1 MGQGLKAVGG
11 NPASPP
17 YRNGPY
23 TWDQQV
29 TFAQGSGAPIGEGDT
44 WYVDG
49 TNGISGSNGKSWGT
63 AVDTIQAA
71 VTLAGPGDTIF
82 VTAKALTDFT
92 GDPTSYAEGI
102 IIPAATS
109 NLSIIGVS
117 RGRTQGGLP
126 QCKVGTTTT
135 QAILTIRAPG
145 CLIANMGFN
154 GSGGTGGG
162 ILLDDDYSTKSAFGT
177 TISGCHF
184 KNCQGPDVDDAKEGG
199 AIQWNTTGNAWQVLI
214 SGNRFYRNVC
224 DVVLLGTS
232 STVPQDVVIENNI
245 FSGPATV
252 VDCNLY
258 LAGGSGMN
266 GVIIKDNIFQQLPS
280 YGSNVNLFIDAT
292 GCTGICTGNIFG
304 CEGNVTGTALTFK
317 AAGTG
322 ANIPTTMHFCKN
334 YGQSVTDGESAE
346 LSIA

>member
-1 MGQGLKAVGG
+1 MSTFKRAGG
-11 NPASPP
+11 RYGMHSGSAKFKNLEVTGNAWVAGNSLLMSPGNTL
-17 YRNGPY
+17 YVNG
-23 TWDQQV
+23 DV
-29 TFAQGSGAPIGEGDT
+29 DSSGSGD
-44 WYVDG
+44 
-49 TNGISGSNGKSWGT
+49 SWDS
-63 AVDTIQAA
+63 AIKTIQEA
-71 VTLAGPGDTIF
+71 VTAADAGDTIY
-82 VTAKALTDFT
+82 VTARDITDAT
-92 GDPTSYAEGI
+92 GDPTSYDETI

-109 NLSIIGVS
+109 NLSIIGVN

-126 QCKVGTTTT
+126 QIKIGAGTV
-135 QAILTIRAPG
+135 AMLTVRAPG
-145 CLIANMGFN
+145 CLIANLGFD
-154 GSGGTGGG
+154 GASSTGGG

-280 YGSNVNLFIDAT
+280 YGSNVNLFILS
-292 GCTGICTGNIFG
+292 
-304 CEGNVTGTALTFK
+304 VTG
-317 AAGTG
+317 
-322 ANIPTTMHFCKN
+322 
-334 YGQSVTDGESAE
+334 
-346 LSIA
+346 